1 MKTITRWL
9 LAVVICTNA
18 GFFPTPIPLG
28 AAETFPGAKW
38 DKASSAE
45 DFGWSG
51 QKLKAADDFARTLQ
65 TDAYLVV
72 DQGTIVHQYGA
83 TSHPTN
89 IHSMRKSILSVL
101 MGIGF
106 DRGQVDPSKT
116 LVQLGI
122 DDRGGLSA
130 VERQATVRQLLEAR
144 SGIYHP
150 AAYETTAMK
159 AARPAR
165 GSFAPGQHWYYN
177 NWDFNALGTIYKKF
191 SGKTVFKGLRDDL
204 AGPLEFEDF
213 DLSRDTR
220 LEYESV
226 SDHPAYIM
234 RLSARDLARIG
245 LLMSRGGRWQDR
257 RIVSANWV
265 KQSTTAH
272 SSAGN
277 GIGYGYLWWVG
288 VDGWHFQVRFP
299 GTVFSARGNR
309 GQFLVVDPV
318 RDLVIVH
325 RADSEH
331 DSQREVSM
339 KQFSELLQRVLAAK
353 IEEK

>member
-1 MKTITRWL
+1 MITRCL
-9 LAVVICTNA
+9 MAMVICA
-18 GFFPTPIPLG
+18 GAGSMSAPVLLG

-38 DKASSAE
+38 DTASSAE
-45 DFGWSG
+45 SFGWSD
-51 QKLKAADDFARTLQ
+51 QKLKAADDFARTLH

-72 DQGTIVHQYGA
+72 DRGTIVHQYGA
-83 TSHPTN
+83 TSQPTN

-101 MGIGF
+101 MGIGL
-106 DRGQVDPSKT
+106 DRGQVDLSKT

-130 VERQATVRQLLEAR
+130 IERQATVRQLLEAR

-150 AAYETTAMK
+150 AAYETASMK

-177 NWDFNALGTIYKKF
+177 NWDFNALGTIYQKF
-191 SGKTVFKGLRDDL
+191 SGKTVFEGLRDDL

-213 DLSRDTR
+213 NLGRDTR
-220 LEYESV
+220 WMHESV
-226 SDHPAYIM
+226 SDYPAYTM
-234 RLSARDLARIG
+234 RLSARDLARVG
-245 LLMSRGGRWQDR
+245 LLMSRSGRWKDR

-265 KQSTTAH
+265 TQSTSAH
-272 SSAGN
+272 SSAGK

-288 VDGWHFQVRFP
+288 VDGWHFHVHFP
-299 GTVFSARGNR
+299 GTVFSARGHH
-309 GQFLVVDPV
+309 GQFIVVDPL

-325 RADSEH
+325 RVDSER
-331 DSQREVSM
+331 DSRREVSM

-353 IEEK
+353 IQEK

>member
-1 MKTITRWL
+1 M
-9 LAVVICTNA
+9 VVCTSA
-18 GFFPTPIPLG
+18 GTMSIPVPLG

-45 DFGWSG
+45 AFGWSG
-51 QKLKAADDFARTLQ
+51 QKFKAADDFARTLQ

-72 DQGTIVHQYGA
+72 DRGTIVHQYGA
-83 TSHPTN
+83 TSRPTN

-101 MGIGF
+101 MGIGL
-106 DRGQVDPSKT
+106 DRGQVDLSKT
-116 LVQLGI
+116 LVQLDI

-150 AAYETTAMK
+150 AAFETAAMK

-177 NWDFNALGTIYKKF
+177 NWDFNALGTVYKKF
-191 SGKTVFKGLRDDL
+191 NGKTVFEGLRDDL

-213 DLSRDTR
+213 DLDRDTR
-220 LEYESV
+220 LVYESV
-226 SDHPAYIM
+226 SDHPAYTM

-245 LLMSRGGRWQDR
+245 LLMSRSGRWKDR
-257 RIVSANWV
+257 RIVSANWAR
-265 KQSTTAH
+265 QSTAAH

-288 VDGWHFQVRFP
+288 VDGWHFQARFP
-299 GTVFSARGNR
+299 GTVFSARGNH
-309 GQFLVVDPV
+309 GQFIVVDPV

-325 RADSEH
+325 RVDSER
-331 DSQREVSM
+331 DSKRDVSM
-339 KQFSELLQRVLAAK
+339 KQFSELLQRILAAR
-353 IEEK
+353 IEDN